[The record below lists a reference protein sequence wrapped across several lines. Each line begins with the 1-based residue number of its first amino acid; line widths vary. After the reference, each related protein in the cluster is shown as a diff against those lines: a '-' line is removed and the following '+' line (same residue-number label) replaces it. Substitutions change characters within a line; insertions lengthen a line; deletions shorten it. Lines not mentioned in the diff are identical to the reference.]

1 MWRAPQFRFRRADS
15 IADMKPLRAC
25 RGIAAGQHGA
35 IARCQALAEGMTAR
49 QIHGCL
55 ASGRWR
61 IELPAT
67 YALVDFPRTWWQQ
80 AKAAELWAGPQAA
93 VTHSSAAF
101 LWSFEGFAPGPVEVA
116 TTRRLRSTE
125 LILHRAKGWEESELA
140 TRAGIRLTAVERTI
154 ADLAGSM
161 NSACLEALVDDAMR
175 RRLTSERRIS
185 NYLAGIG
192 RGPQGVASLR
202 EVLAA
207 RRSGPPAESPLESM
221 LDRLLRR
228 SNLPAAKRQHTIVHE
243 GRFVA
248 RVDFA
253 WPAYMVAVEA
263 QGRTHHGD
271 STFDRDL
278 ARITALSETVWTVLY
293 VTWNDV
299 HRRPRQT
306 LELFERVLRRAGLR

>member
-1 MWRAPQFRFRRADS
+1 M
-15 IADMKPLRAC
+15 I
-25 RGIAAGQHGA
+25 
-35 IARCQALAEGMTAR
+35 AR

-61 IELPAT
+61 LELPAT

-101 LWSFEGFAPGPVEVA
+101 LYGASKDSLPAPSRVA

-140 TRAGIRLTAVERTI
+140 TRAGIRLTAVEPTI

-161 NSACLEALVDDAMR
+161 NSARLEALVDDGMR

-192 RGPQGVASLR
+192 RGPQGVAGLR

-207 RRSGPPAESPLESM
+207 RHSGPPAESPLESM
-221 LDRLLRR
+221 LYRLLRG

-271 STFDRDL
+271 GTSFDRDL
-278 ARITALSETVWTVLY
+278 ARITALSRDCL
-293 VTWNDV
+293 D
-299 HRRPRQT
+299 RA
-306 LELFERVLRRAGLR
+306 LRHME